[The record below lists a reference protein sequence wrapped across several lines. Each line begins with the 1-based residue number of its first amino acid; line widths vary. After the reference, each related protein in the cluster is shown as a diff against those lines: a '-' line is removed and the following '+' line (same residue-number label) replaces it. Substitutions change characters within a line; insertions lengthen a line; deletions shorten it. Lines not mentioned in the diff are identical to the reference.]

1 MGNRLTKIVTRTG
14 DDGNTGLGDGTRI
27 SKNHPRINAIGDID
41 ELNCQLGLL
50 LSCPLP
56 DHLRSEITGIQHRL
70 FDIGAE
76 LSIPSRVYTPG
87 QGTGV
92 LEGAQA
98 PETKTFPAEL
108 AQQLENFLDKLNKDL
123 PPLREFI
130 LPGGSQSAAVCHL
143 ARAVCRRSERQI
155 VNLSEQEAVNT
166 HIIQYINRLSDLLF
180 VIARTLS
187 RQTGGQE
194 AEWHSPRRAHT
205 QQTT

>member
-1 MGNRLTKIVTRTG
+1 MGNRLTKIYTRTG

-27 SKNHPRINAIGDID
+27 SKCHPRIKAIGDID

-56 DHLRSEITGIQHRL
+56 DHLRSEITGIQNRL

-76 LSIPSRVYTPG
+76 LSIPSGIYA
-87 QGTGV
+87 
-92 LEGAQA
+92 LEGTQA
-98 PETKTFPAEL
+98 TETKTFPVEL

-130 LPGGSQSAAVCHL
+130 LPGGSQSAAICHV

-155 VNLSEQEAVNT
+155 VSLAEQEIVNA

-187 RQTGGQE
+187 REVNSKE
-194 AEWHSPRRAHT
+194 AEWRSS
-205 QQTT
+205 